1 MICDFLVW
9 RLDGSF
15 KIASISARF
24 EAVNAVESISPNK
37 LQIVDCVSG
46 KRATV
51 EDGTFAVGS
60 DPASDL
66 RIEGGEADRM
76 LMRITRVLGAYH
88 IYPGG
93 GEKTFIFD
101 GQEVSNIG
109 IRDKSEHTVVVKGC
123 PFIVRMSSDVE
134 EREEWLSSIDPESWH
149 VYKRSEQEWAGP
161 VSRAELPLLI
171 NCEPGEVIIM
181 CGGMKEMG
189 FYPHQIMTRLT
200 GPATNGVAHSSFAP
214 AGEVQFEVP
223 EVNVEY
229 GEFTCPVCWFRFDRG
244 DVMNIAIHASLR
256 GDPILGEEHMQRF
269 LASRF
274 NDRGQALDAMGLS
287 APEIACP
294 HCRRKLPPNFLDQPH
309 HIFSIVGAPS
319 SGKSYYLSV
328 LVKKMQDIAF
338 KHFGVTFRDA
348 APSENAVLN
357 DMRNHLFSAGTP
369 EEAYFAKTD
378 LEGALYE
385 TLPRQGRQVRLPKP
399 FVFRMTDKE
408 RGEDGFSIVF
418 YDNAGEHFEPGRN
431 SADSPGAQH
440 IAVASGIFF
449 LFDPLYNPEFRRKLE
464 GHSDPQLA
472 QRRSDQQDILLAES
486 ETRIKE
492 ILGLSSSERIST
504 PLAVIAGKSDAWLE
518 MLGDAPL
525 LPALDCG
532 PDGARIRVDHIRE
545 NSDRVRNLLLGISP
559 SIVANAEAISS
570 DVMFFAASPLGHPP
584 VRFEDSEG
592 HIRIGPDPVRLNPQ
606 RVEDATLWVLSK
618 IAPSM
623 FPSYS

>member
-1 MICDFLVW
+1 
-9 RLDGSF
+9 
-15 KIASISARF
+15 
-24 EAVNAVESISPNK
+24 
-37 LQIVDCVSG
+37 
-46 KRATV
+46 
-51 EDGTFAVGS
+51 
-60 DPASDL
+60 
-66 RIEGGEADRM
+66 
-76 LMRITRVLGAYH
+76 
-88 IYPGG
+88 
-93 GEKTFIFD
+93 
-101 GQEVSNIG
+101 
-109 IRDKSEHTVVVKGC
+109 
-123 PFIVRMSSDVE
+123 
-134 EREEWLSSIDPESWH
+134 
-149 VYKRSEQEWAGP
+149 
-161 VSRAELPLLI
+161 
-171 NCEPGEVIIM
+171 
-181 CGGMKEMG
+181 
-189 FYPHQIMTRLT
+189 
-200 GPATNGVAHSSFAP
+200 
-214 AGEVQFEVP
+214 
-223 EVNVEY
+223 
-229 GEFTCPVCWFRFDRG
+229 
-244 DVMNIAIHASLR
+244 MNIAVHASLR
-256 GDPILGEEHMQRF
+256 GDTVLGEEHMQRF

-287 APEIACP
+287 APEISCP

-328 LVKKMQDIAF
+328 LVKMMQDISF

-369 EEAYFAKTD
+369 EEAYLAKTD

-399 FVFRMTDKE
+399 FVFRMSERD

-449 LFDPLYNPEFRRKLE
+449 LFDPLYNPEFKRKLA

-504 PLAVIAGKSDAWLE
+504 PLSVIVGKSDAWLHL
-518 MLGDAPL
+518 LGNATL
-525 LPALDCG
+525 LPAYENG
-532 PDGARIRVDHIRE
+532 ADGSRVRLDHIQV
-545 NSDRVRNLLLGISP
+545 NSTRVRELLLGICP

-570 DVMFFAASPLGHPP
+570 DVMYFAASPLGHPP
-584 VRFEDSEG
+584 VEFEDSEG
-592 HIRIGPDPVRLNPQ
+592 HLRIGPDPVKLDPQ

-623 FPSYS
+623 FPSHS

>member
-1 MICDFLVW
+1 M
-9 RLDGSF
+9 
-15 KIASISARF
+15 K
-24 EAVNAVESISPNK
+24 
-37 LQIVDCVSG
+37 
-46 KRATV
+46 T
-51 EDGTFAVGS
+51 
-60 DPASDL
+60 
-66 RIEGGEADRM
+66 
-76 LMRITRVLGAYH
+76 YH
-88 IYPGG
+88 VYPGNG
-93 GEKTFIFD
+93 ANSLLFD
-101 GQEVSNIG
+101 GQEVTNIG
-109 IRDKSEHTVVVKGC
+109 IHDGAEHTVVVRGS
-123 PFIVRMSSDVE
+123 PFVLRLGDDDGD
-134 EREEWLSSIDPESWH
+134 EWLHSIDPTNWY
-149 VYKRSEQEWAGP
+149 VYKRTDQEWAGP
-161 VSRAELPLLI
+161 VSREELPLMT
-171 NCEPGEVIIM
+171 NCDPGEIIVM
-181 CGGMKEMG
+181 CAGMKEMG
-189 FYPHQIMTRLT
+189 FYPHQIMTRM
-200 GPATNGVAHSSFAP
+200 VAP
-214 AGEVQFEVP
+214 ASNGSSYEAPVELSQFEAP
-223 EVNVEY
+223 EVNSEY

-244 DVMNIAIHASLR
+244 DVMNIAVHASLR
-256 GDPILGEEHMQRF
+256 GDTVLGEEHMQRF

-274 NDRGQALDAMGLS
+274 NDRGQALDAMGIS
-287 APEIACP
+287 APETACP

-309 HIFSIVGAPS
+309 YIFSIVGAPS

-328 LVKKMQDIAF
+328 LVKMMQDIAF

-369 EEAYFAKTD
+369 EEAYLAKTD

-399 FVFRMTDKE
+399 FVFRLTDRE

-449 LFDPLYNPEFRRKLE
+449 LFDPLYNPEFRRKLD

-504 PLAVIAGKSDAWLE
+504 PLSVIAGKSDAWLQ
-518 MLGDAPL
+518 MLGDEPL
-525 LPALDCG
+525 LPTLEHG
-532 PDGARIRVDHIRE
+532 PEGCRIRLDHIQA
-545 NSDRVRNLLLGISP
+545 NSDRVRELLLSVSP

-584 VRFEDSEG
+584 VQFEDSEG
-592 HIRIGPDPVRLNPQ
+592 HLRIGPDPEKLNPQ

-618 IAPSM
+618 IAPTM
-623 FPSYS
+623 FPSHS

>member
-1 MICDFLVW
+1 MI
-9 RLDGSF
+9 GS
-15 KIASISARF
+15 A
-24 EAVNAVESISPNK
+24 
-37 LQIVDCVSG
+37 
-46 KRATV
+46 
-51 EDGTFAVGS
+51 
-60 DPASDL
+60 PASDL
-66 RIEGGEADRM
+66 RTGGGDADHV
-76 LMRITRVLGAYH
+76 LLNITRVLNSFY
-88 IYPGG
+88 ICPGG
-93 GEKTFIFD
+93 GEQSLLFD

-109 IRDKSEHTVVVKGC
+109 VSDGVEHTVVVKGY
-123 PFIVRMSSDVE
+123 PFVVRILKDQDHG
-134 EREEWLSSIDPESWH
+134 EEWLRSIDPESWH
-149 VYKRSEQEWAGP
+149 VYKRSDQEWAGP
-161 VSRAELPLLI
+161 VSSSELPLMT
-171 NCEPGEVIIM
+171 NCEPGEIIIM
-181 CGGMKEMG
+181 CAGMKDIG
-189 FYPHQIMTRLT
+189 FYPHQIMTRLL
-200 GPATNGVAHSSFAP
+200 GPAANGVNHSSVST
-214 AGEVQFEVP
+214 GSVQYEVP
-223 EVNVEY
+223 EVNMEY

-274 NDRGQALDAMGLS
+274 NGRGQALDAMGLAS
-287 APEIACP
+287 PEIACP

-328 LVKKMQDIAF
+328 LVKMMQDVAF
-338 KHFGVTFRDA
+338 KQFGVTFRDA

-369 EEAYFAKTD
+369 EEAYLAKTD

-399 FVFRMTDKE
+399 FVFRMSERE

-449 LFDPLYNPEFRRKLE
+449 LFDPLYNPEFRRKLD
-464 GHSDPQLA
+464 GHSDPQLE

-486 ETRIKE
+486 ETRVKE
-492 ILGLSSSERIST
+492 ILGLSTSERIST
-504 PLAVIAGKSDAWLE
+504 PLAVIAGKSDAWLN
-518 MLGDAPL
+518 MLGEKPL
-525 LPALDCG
+525 KPAFESG
-532 PDGARIRVDHIRE
+532 PEGARVRLDHLRE
-545 NSDRVRNLLLGISP
+545 NSDRVRKLLLEISP

-592 HIRIGPDPVRLNPQ
+592 NVRIGPDPAKLNPQ

-618 IAPSM
+618 IAPGM
-623 FPSYS
+623 FPSHS

>member
-1 MICDFLVW
+1 
-9 RLDGSF
+9 
-15 KIASISARF
+15 
-24 EAVNAVESISPNK
+24 
-37 LQIVDCVSG
+37 
-46 KRATV
+46 
-51 EDGTFAVGS
+51 
-60 DPASDL
+60 
-66 RIEGGEADRM
+66 M
-76 LMRITRVLGAYH
+76 LRITRVMKTYH
-88 IYPGG
+88 IYPGNG
-93 GEKTFIFD
+93 ASSMLFD
-101 GQEVSNIG
+101 GQEVSNVG
-109 IRDKSEHTVVVKGC
+109 IRDDKEHTVVVRGC
-123 PFIVRMSSDVE
+123 PFLLRRGDTDDGD
-134 EREEWLSSIDPESWH
+134 EWLRSIDPTRWF
-149 VYKRSEQEWAGP
+149 VYKRTGQQWVGP
-161 VSRAELPLLI
+161 VSREELPLMT
-171 NCEPGEVIIM
+171 NCEPGEMILM
-181 CGGMKEMG
+181 CAGMKEMG
-189 FYPHQIMTRLT
+189 FYPHQIMTRLVAPSDNE
-200 GPATNGVAHSSFAP
+200 PADYVSS
-214 AGEVQFEVP
+214 VQIADFDAP
-223 EVNVEY
+223 EVNSEY

-244 DVMNIAIHASLR
+244 DVMNIAVHASLR
-256 GDPILGEEHMQRF
+256 GDTILGEEHMQRF

-274 NDRGQALDAMGLS
+274 NDRGQALDAMGIS
-287 APEIACP
+287 APETACP

-328 LVKKMQDIAF
+328 LIKMMQDVAF
-338 KHFGVTFRDA
+338 KRFGVTFRDA

-369 EEAYFAKTD
+369 EEAYLAKTD

-399 FVFRMTDKE
+399 FVYRMTARE

-449 LFDPLYNPEFRRKLE
+449 LFDPLYSPEFRRKLE
-464 GHSDPQLA
+464 GHADPQLA

-504 PLAVIAGKSDAWLE
+504 PLAVIAGKSDAWLQ
-518 MLGDAPL
+518 MLGGEPL
-525 LPALDCG
+525 LPTLEQDSEGC
-532 PDGARIRVDHIRE
+532 RIRIDHIQA
-545 NSDRVRNLLLGISP
+545 NSDRVRSLLLSISP

-584 VRFEDSEG
+584 VQFKDSEG
-592 HIRIGPDPVRLNPQ
+592 HLRIGPDPEKLNPQ

-623 FPSYS
+623 FPSHS

>member
-1 MICDFLVW
+1 V
-9 RLDGSF
+9 
-15 KIASISARF
+15 ASPSLQ
-24 EAVNAVESISPNK
+24 K
-37 LQIVDCVSG
+37 LWIVDCLTG

-51 EDGTFAVGS
+51 DGGPFTVGS
-60 DPASDL
+60 SPSNDL
-66 RIEGGEADRM
+66 RVGDGDEDAA
-76 LMRITRVLGAYH
+76 LLRITRVARAYH
-88 IYPGG
+88 VYPGNG
-93 GEKTFIFD
+93 SHSLLFD
-101 GQEVSNIG
+101 GQEVTNVG
-109 IRDKSEHTVVVKGC
+109 IRDSDDHTMVVRGH
-123 PFIVRMSSDVE
+123 PFVLRSGNEDGGKWIT
-134 EREEWLSSIDPESWH
+134 SIDPSHWY
-149 VYKRSEQEWAGP
+149 VYTKIEQQWAGP
-161 VSRAELPLLI
+161 VNREELPLMTH
-171 NCEPGEVIIM
+171 CEPGEMIVM
-181 CGGMKEMG
+181 CAGMKNMG
-189 FYPHQIMTRLT
+189 FYPHQIMSRLGSPAANGHAAD
-200 GPATNGVAHSSFAP
+200 GPLP
-214 AGEVQFEVP
+214 EVRAFEAP
-223 EVNVEY
+223 EVNAEY

-244 DVMNIAIHASLR
+244 DVMNIAVHASLR
-256 GDPILGEEHMQRF
+256 GDPLLGEEHLQRF

-274 NDRGQALDAMGLS
+274 NDRGQALDAMGLA
-287 APEIACP
+287 APETACP

-328 LVKKMQDIAF
+328 LVKMMQDIAF
-338 KHFGVTFRDA
+338 NHFGVTFRDA

-369 EEAYFAKTD
+369 EEAYLAKTD

-399 FVFRMTDKE
+399 FVFRMTDRD
-408 RGEDGFSIVF
+408 RGDDGFSIVF

-449 LFDPLYNPEFRRKLE
+449 LFDPLYNPEFRRKLK

-492 ILGLSSSERIST
+492 ILGLSSNERIST

-518 MLGDAPL
+518 LLGDEPL
-525 LPALDCG
+525 LPALEISPADS
-532 PDGARIRVDHIRE
+532 RVRLDHIRA
-545 NSDRVRNLLLGISP
+545 NSARVRALLLGICP

-570 DVMFFAASPLGHPP
+570 EVMFFAASPLGHPP
-584 VRFEDSEG
+584 VQFEDSQG
-592 HIRIGPDPVRLNPQ
+592 HMRIGPDPVLLAPQ

-623 FPSYS
+623 FPSHS

>member
-1 MICDFLVW
+1 MKSKSL
-9 RLDGSF
+9 
-15 KIASISARF
+15 
-24 EAVNAVESISPNK
+24 EK
-37 LQIVDCVSG
+37 LWIVDCLTG

-51 EDGTFAVGS
+51 DGVPFTVGS
-60 DPASDL
+60 SAASDL
-66 RIEGGEADRM
+66 KAGAGDEDHVMLRINRA
-76 LMRITRVLGAYH
+76 LNAYYV
-88 IYPGG
+88 YPGNG
-93 GEKTFIFD
+93 ANSFLYD
-101 GQEVSNIG
+101 GQEVANVG
-109 IRDKSEHTVVVKGC
+109 IRDDTEHTVVVRGH
-123 PFIVRMSSDVE
+123 PFVLRIGEDDDE
-134 EREEWLSSIDPESWH
+134 AWLHSIDHESWF
-149 VYKRSEQEWAGP
+149 VYKRTGQQWVGP
-161 VSRAELPLLI
+161 VNRDELPLMTD
-171 NCEPGEVIIM
+171 CEPGEMILM
-181 CGGMKEMG
+181 CAGMKEMG
-189 FYPHQIMTRLT
+189 FYSHQIMTRLVA
-200 GPATNGVAHSSFAP
+200 PSTNGS
-214 AGEVQFEVP
+214 AGWEVSAETPHFDVP
-223 EVNVEY
+223 EVNAEY

-244 DVMNIAIHASLR
+244 DVMNIAVHASLR
-256 GDPILGEEHMQRF
+256 GDSILGEEHMQRF

-274 NDRGQALDAMGLS
+274 NDRGQALDAMGIS
-287 APEIACP
+287 APETACP
-294 HCRRKLPPNFLDQPH
+294 HCRRKLPPSFLDQPH

-328 LVKKMQDIAF
+328 LVKMMQDITF

-369 EEAYFAKTD
+369 EEAYLAKTD

-399 FVFRMTDKE
+399 FVFRMTAKE
-408 RGEDGFSIVF
+408 RGDDGFSIVF

-449 LFDPLYNPEFRRKLE
+449 LFDPLYNPAFRRKLE

-504 PLAVIAGKSDAWLE
+504 PLAVIAGKSDAWLR
-518 MLGDAPL
+518 MLGDEPL
-525 LPALDCG
+525 LPAFESG
-532 PDGARIRVDHIRE
+532 PAGGRIRLDHIQA
-545 NSDRVRNLLLGISP
+545 NSDRVRALLLGISP

-584 VRFEDSEG
+584 VQFEDSEG
-592 HIRIGPDPVRLNPQ
+592 HLRIGPDPEKLDPQ

-623 FPSYS
+623 FPSHS